1 MRLFFFLCAVLCS
14 ANLPSL
20 PEDFTPSPHVLERVR
35 REARQGSAPSLYM
48 LGLYQFYGAGSEPV
62 DREAALRSFRASS
75 DLSYGPAALAVG
87 LLLDSAP
94 GGSQGAFPYLLRAGE
109 LGEQEGLFRA
119 GLMLYE
125 GRAQAQAQGGQARG
139 GRGQDMAEALRLLQR
154 SSQAGYAP
162 AFDALGLMHEYGAH
176 SNNVQDMDMAAS
188 MYRKG
193 CHWVRASA
201 AAAAAPSQ
209 PGSSGI
215 ASAAAA
221 AAAAS
226 AAALQGSAGDRADPE
241 ACYHLGLLQAYGRGM
256 PQDYRGAVATLQRAS
271 ALSPGGVHAPSA
283 LLLARLHANG
293 QGVPVDYHAAL
304 AHLASARDSGDDRVA
319 EEAQHLYQAL
329 DAQVTQAE
337 VGMAEVLAEL
347 QAGLR
352 EGRDS

>member
-1 MRLFFFLCAVLCS
+1 MRLFAALCAVLC
-14 ANLPSL
+14 AATLPSL
-20 PEDFTPSPHVLERVR
+20 PEDYTLSPQVLERVR

-48 LGLYQFYGAGSEPV
+48 LGLYQYYGAGSEPV

-109 LGEQEGLFRA
+109 LGEQEGLYRA

-125 GRAQAQAQGGQARG
+125 GRAQAQGGQAQAQARG

-193 CHWVRASA
+193 CHWVRAAAAASPPASSGTA
-201 AAAAAPSQ
+201 AAAAD
-209 PGSSGI
+209 
-215 ASAAAA
+215 A

-226 AAALQGSAGDRADPE
+226 AAALQGSAWDRADPE

-319 EEAQHLYQAL
+319 GEAQQLYQAL
-329 DAQVTQAE
+329 DAQVSQAE
-337 VGMAEVLAEL
+337 VGMAEVLAEM

-352 EGRDS
+352 EGRG